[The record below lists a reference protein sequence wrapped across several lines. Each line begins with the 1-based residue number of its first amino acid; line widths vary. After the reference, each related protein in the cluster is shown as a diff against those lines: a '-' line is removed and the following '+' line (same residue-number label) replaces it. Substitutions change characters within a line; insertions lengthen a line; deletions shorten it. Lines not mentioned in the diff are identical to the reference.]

1 MVRIAFQRNKCIG
14 CGSCN
19 EVAPSRWV
27 MNEKDGKSIL
37 LESKP
42 SKSFFHLTVG
52 DEEFNENI
60 EAAEL
65 CPVNIIRVEKVKSV

>member
-1 MVRIAFQRNKCIG
+1 MIRITFQRHKCIG

-27 MNEKDGKSIL
+27 MNESDGKSDLI
-37 LESKP
+37 EGVKSKN
-42 SKSFFHLTVG
+42 FYHLSTTD
-52 DEEFNENI
+52 DEHEENQ

-65 CPVNIIRVEKVKSV
+65 CPVNIIRVEKS